1 MQSDDL
7 IEFFKQSPIFAS
19 LDKDELKKIAGLTT
33 PRHFK
38 KGQFIILEGD
48 MPPSFHIIQEGRVK
62 IFKQSPSGK
71 DFTIGVFHRG
81 DTFAEVA
88 VFDGKPYS
96 ASGQAMDEAI
106 VLTIIRGE
114 FLSLATR
121 NPMIAMNIIAI
132 MGQRIKSAHNR
143 LRDLATD
150 SVEQRL
156 TKVLLMLSSKYGIT
170 IPFTRQEIAD
180 MAGTTTETTIR
191 VMSRLKNSGIIRST
205 RGKIVI
211 LDETKLQ
218 ILSSGPPLA

>member
-1 MQSDDL
+1 
-7 IEFFKQSPIFAS
+7 
-19 LDKDELKKIAGLTT
+19 
-33 PRHFK
+33 
-38 KGQFIILEGD
+38 
-48 MPPSFHIIQEGRVK
+48 
-62 IFKQSPSGK
+62 
-71 DFTIGVFHRG
+71 
-81 DTFAEVA
+81 
-88 VFDGKPYS
+88 
-96 ASGQAMDEAI
+96 
-106 VLTIIRGE
+106 
-114 FLSLATR
+114 
-121 NPMIAMNIIAI
+121 MIAMKVIAI

-218 ILSSGPPLA
+218 LLSSGPPLV